1 MIIEWWLCVGRASKL
16 GIKGKLSIYIIVFVN
31 ICRICDKT
39 EWNGVSGMHTCRCY
53 TCQDDEWI
61 SVFRSYTAGGVCRM
75 SHLQIVEDYSS
86 NSAIRHVLRLEYT
99 KVQVY
104 YCILHLAIDLQLPSV
119 SFVPGVFIVSLA
131 NFQNIWM
138 ISDE

>member
-1 MIIEWWLCVGRASKL
+1 
-16 GIKGKLSIYIIVFVN
+16 
-31 ICRICDKT
+31 
-39 EWNGVSGMHTCRCY
+39 
-53 TCQDDEWI
+53 
-61 SVFRSYTAGGVCRM
+61 M

-104 YCILHLAIDLQLPSV
+104 YCTLHLAIDLQLPSV
-119 SFVPGVFIVSLA
+119 SFVPGVFIASLA

-138 ISDE
+138 SSDE